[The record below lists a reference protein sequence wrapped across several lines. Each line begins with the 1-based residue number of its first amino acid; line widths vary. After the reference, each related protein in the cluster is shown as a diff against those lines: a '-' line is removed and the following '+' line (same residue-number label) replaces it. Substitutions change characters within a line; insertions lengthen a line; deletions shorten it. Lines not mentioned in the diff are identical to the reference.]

1 MSLQQSENTKLT
13 QPFPRFR
20 DFIGLVIAYTRLNLA
35 AQLEYRAA
43 FFSQVI
49 AMFLNDGVWVTF
61 WVLFFSRF
69 EVLQGWSVHDVITV
83 WAVTASGF
91 GLATAVCGNAIGLAR
106 LIAQGQLDSWMLY
119 PRALLPHVL
128 IGRMSATAWGDA
140 LFGFVVYILFV
151 RPDVGHL
158 LLFTALAISTSFL
171 FIGFLVTA
179 GSLSFYMGN
188 AAPLAEQWFFGLI
201 TFSTYPAVIFDGA
214 IKLLLF
220 TLIPAGFVSYLPV
233 EALRTLLPEHGILA
247 LVGSL
252 VVLAVGVAVF
262 YHGLRRYES
271 GNLMEMRG

>member
-1 MSLQQSENTKLT
+1 MTSQTLENKMGT
-13 QPFPRFR
+13 FPRFWN
-20 DFIGLVIAYTRLNLA
+20 FVGLIVAYTRLNLA

-91 GLATAVCGNAIGLAR
+91 GLAYAVCGNALGLAR

-128 IGRMSATAWGDA
+128 VGKMSATAWGDA
-140 LFGFVVYILFV
+140 LFGFFVYILFV
-151 RPDVGHL
+151 RPDFPHI
-158 LLFTALAISTSFL
+158 LLFAALCVSTAFL
-171 FIGFLVTA
+171 FIGFTVA
-179 GSLSFYMGN
+179 VGSLSFYMGN
-188 AAPLAEQWFFGLI
+188 AAPFADQWFFGLI

-214 IKLLLF
+214 IKLILF
-220 TLIPAGFVSYLPV
+220 TLLPAGFVSYLPV
-233 EALRTLLPEHGILA
+233 ESLRSFSLGHAALA
-247 LVGSL
+247 AAGSMA
-252 VVLAVGVAVF
+252 VLAAGVIVF
-262 YHGLRRYES
+262 YRGLRRYES